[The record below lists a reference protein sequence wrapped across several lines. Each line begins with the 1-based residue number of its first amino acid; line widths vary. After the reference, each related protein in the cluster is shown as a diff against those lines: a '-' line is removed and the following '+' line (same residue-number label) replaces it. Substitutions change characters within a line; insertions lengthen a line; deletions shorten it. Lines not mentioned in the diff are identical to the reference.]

1 MACKN
6 CQTIR
11 DLILH
16 GKMADAMGLTVETLR
31 EKIGFKVIEPDSTV
45 EGLRYSVAIDAD
57 ADHWKAIIGGGAP
70 EITPVPP
77 SLSGKTKAELLEIAA
92 LEEVST
98 EEGATNAEIIEAIE
112 SKRRGLA

>member
-31 EKIGFKVIEPDSTV
+31 EKIGFKVVEPDSTV
-45 EGLRYSVAIDAD
+45 EGLRYSVAIDAG
-57 ADHWKAIIGGGAP
+57 ADHRAV
-70 EITPVPP
+70 EVTPVPP
-77 SLSGKTKAELLEIAA
+77 SLSGKTKAELLGIAA
-92 LEEVST
+92 AEGIAT

>member
-16 GKMADAMGLTVETLR
+16 GKMADAMGLTVDTLR
-31 EKIGFKVIEPDSTV
+31 EKIGFKVVEADSTV
-45 EGLRYSVAIDAD
+45 EGLRYSVAIDAG
-57 ADHWKAIIGGGAP
+57 ADHRAA
-70 EITPVPP
+70 EVTPVPP

-92 LEEVST
+92 DEVVTT